1 MDAPKKLSLVDATAL
16 VMGGIIG
23 VGIFFNPS
31 QVARGASDPWAFVA
45 VWLVGGII
53 ALFAAFTFAELG
65 GTFPRTGG
73 WFVYLREGF
82 GPFPAFVFAW
92 IVLFVVSTGAVAGV
106 TGFLADMVARAL
118 PELFGETDAG
128 GKRLLA
134 ASVVLLI
141 TGVALTGVKRTALLQ
156 NACMAIKLAVIA
168 AFVILGFALVA
179 PAGDAVTT
187 ASTAVAGDHSLV
199 AGTFAALRP
208 VLFSYGGWQMAAYI
222 APELRDPQRN
232 LPRAI
237 VAGVLGV
244 IACYLFANLAYLR
257 ALGIEGLAADEGF
270 AASLA
275 REAFGAL
282 GERLLAVGMA
292 ISCLGFS
299 IVTILATPWLYV
311 AMSNEGLF
319 FRRFGRL
326 SPRTRVP
333 VMALVVQAGVTL
345 VYLYAARLSFLVD
358 AVVFVEWIFHGLVA
372 LALLRLR
379 KRRPELPRPFTS
391 PLYPLAPA
399 VYVLAAV
406 VVVVSTLFTAELR
419 LTLTG
424 LAIVGAGALV
434 YAPWRKLVARSSA

>member
-1 MDAPKKLSLVDATAL
+1 MDAPKKLSLVDATLL

-31 QVARGASDPWAFVA
+31 QVARGASEPWAFVA

-73 WFVYLREGF
+73 WFVYSREGF

-106 TGFLADMVARAL
+106 TGFLAEMVARAF
-118 PELFGETDAG
+118 PELLGEADAG

-141 TGVALTGVKRTALLQ
+141 TAIALTGVKRTALVQ
-156 NACMAIKLAVIA
+156 NACMVIKLVVIA

-179 PAGDAVTT
+179 PAGDAAA
-187 ASTAVAGDHSLV
+187 ASPADYVDQALV
-199 AGTFAALRP
+199 PGMFAALRP
-208 VLFSYGGWQMAAYI
+208 VLFAYGGWQMAAYI
-222 APELRDPQRN
+222 APELRDAQKN

-257 ALGIEGLAADEGF
+257 ALGIEGLATDEKF
-270 AASLA
+270 AARLA

-292 ISCLGFS
+292 VSCLGFS

-326 SPRTRVP
+326 SPRTQVP
-333 VMALVVQAGVTL
+333 AMALVVQAGVTL

-379 KRRPELPRPFTS
+379 KRRPELPRPFAS

-424 LAIVGAGALV
+424 LAIVGAGALI
-434 YAPWRKLVARSSA
+434 YAPWRKLVAR